1 MYEWNWNAAVQT
13 IEKIVTRI
21 ETRLRPTE
29 ENVWQ
34 FYGDLLA
41 YFLW

>member
-1 MYEWNWNAAVQT
+1 MYEWNWNAAVHT
-13 IEKIVTRI
+13 IGKIVTRI
-21 ETRLRPTE
+21 ETRLQPTE
-29 ENVWQ
+29 DVWQ